1 MPIYLLYAGQVSILW
16 GTKAEEK
23 CDKPDKETGKAK
35 ENQAVQKVTPL
46 LFFRIVYKVLSLGV
60 KSPII
65 SLGHKAPTFRIIFF
79 TPFLFHLGT
88 LRSIG
93 FPR

>member
-1 MPIYLLYAGQVSILW
+1 MW

-46 LFFRIVYKVLSLGV
+46 LFFRVVYVPFLRM

-65 SLGHKAPTFRIIFF
+65 SLGHEAPTFRIIFF
-79 TPFLFHLGT
+79 TSFLFHLGT

>member
-1 MPIYLLYAGQVSILW
+1 MW

-46 LFFRIVYKVLSLGV
+46 LFFRVV
-60 KSPII
+60 
-65 SLGHKAPTFRIIFF
+65 
-79 TPFLFHLGT
+79 
-88 LRSIG
+88 
-93 FPR
+93 